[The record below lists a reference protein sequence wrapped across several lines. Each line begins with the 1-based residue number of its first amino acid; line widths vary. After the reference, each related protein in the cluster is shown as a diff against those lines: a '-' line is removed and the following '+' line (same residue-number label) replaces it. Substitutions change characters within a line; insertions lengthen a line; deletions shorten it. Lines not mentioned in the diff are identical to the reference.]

1 MKLEIKDEQGRIDVV
16 LSKMLDES
24 RSKIQRKIKDGK
36 VLVNNKKTSCNYQVS
51 IGDIIDIFKEEVDNK
66 FAAVDTQLQ
75 RRADLIPN
83 LVNTVK
89 GYAKQEQDVINSV
102 TEARAKLA
110 GATTVSD
117 KAKADEELTSA
128 LNRLMVVVENYPD
141 LKSSQNFI
149 QLSDELS
156 GTENRIATARRD
168 YNEAVKEYNLKIK
181 RFPTNL
187 MAGMF
192 GYSQRDYF
200 EASEQS
206 KEVPNVNFD

>member
-1 MKLEIKDEQGRIDVV
+1 MKKSSIVV
-16 LSKMLDES
+16 L
-24 RSKIQRKIKDGK
+24 
-36 VLVNNKKTSCNYQVS
+36 VLIAIIIIVIAMFVS
-51 IGDIIDIFKEEVDNK
+51 SYNGIIAKSEEFDNK
-66 FAAVDTQLQ
+66 FATIDTQLQ
-75 RRADLIPN
+75 RRGDLIPN

-102 TEARAKLA
+102 TEARTKLA

-117 KAKADEELTSA
+117 KAKADEELTGA

-149 QLSDELS
+149 QLSDELA

-181 RFPTNL
+181 RFPTNII
-187 MAGMF
+187 AGMF
-192 GYSQRDYF
+192 GYSKRDYF

>member
-1 MKLEIKDEQGRIDVV
+1 MKKSSIVV
-16 LSKMLDES
+16 L
-24 RSKIQRKIKDGK
+24 
-36 VLVNNKKTSCNYQVS
+36 VLIAIIIIVIAMFVS
-51 IGDIIDIFKEEVDNK
+51 SYNGIIAKSEEVDNK
-66 FAAVDTQLQ
+66 FATIDTQLQ
-75 RRADLIPN
+75 RRGDLIPN

-102 TEARAKLA
+102 TEARTKLA

-117 KAKADEELTSA
+117 KAKADEELTGA

-149 QLSDELS
+149 QLSDELA

-181 RFPTNL
+181 RFPTNII
-187 MAGMF
+187 AGMF
-192 GYSQRDYF
+192 GYSKRDYF
-200 EASEQS
+200 EASEQR

>member
-1 MKLEIKDEQGRIDVV
+1 MKKSNITILTVVAIIIIAIIMLSSSYNGIVAKSEQ
-16 LSKMLDES
+16 
-24 RSKIQRKIKDGK
+24 
-36 VLVNNKKTSCNYQVS
+36 
-51 IGDIIDIFKEEVDNK
+51 VDNK
-66 FAAVDTQLQ
+66 FSAIDTQLQ

-89 GYAKQEQDVINSV
+89 GYASQEQEVINSV

-110 GATTVSD
+110 GANTVSE
-117 KAKADEELTSA
+117 KAEADGELTSA
-128 LNRLMVVVENYPD
+128 LNRLMIVVESYPD

-149 QLSDELS
+149 QLSDELA

-181 RFPTNL
+181 KFPTNL

-192 GYSQRDYF
+192 GYEEADYF

-206 KEVPNVNFD
+206 QEVPNVSFD

>member
-1 MKLEIKDEQGRIDVV
+1 MKKSNIIILAVV
-16 LSKMLDES
+16 AVIIIAVIIMASSYNGIISKS
-24 RSKIQRKIKDGK
+24 
-36 VLVNNKKTSCNYQVS
+36 
-51 IGDIIDIFKEEVDNK
+51 EEVDNK
-66 FAAVDTQLQ
+66 FATIDTQLQ

-89 GYAKQEQDVINSV
+89 GYASQEQEIINSV

-110 GATTVSD
+110 GANSVSE
-117 KAKADEELTSA
+117 KAEADGELTNA
-128 LNRLMVVVENYPD
+128 LNRLMIVVENYPD

-187 MAGMF
+187 IAGMF
-192 GYSQRDYF
+192 GYEQRDYF

-206 KEVPNVNFD
+206 QEVPNVNFE

>member
-1 MKLEIKDEQGRIDVV
+1 MKKSSIVILAVIAIVIIIIAMFV
-16 LSKMLDES
+16 SS
-24 RSKIQRKIKDGK
+24 Y
-36 VLVNNKKTSCNYQVS
+36 NNIVAKA
-51 IGDIIDIFKEEVDNK
+51 EEVDNK

-168 YNEAVKEYNLKIK
+168 YNEAVKTYNLKIK
-181 RFPTNL
+181 KFPSNV
-187 MAGMF
+187 MANMF
-192 GYSQRDYF
+192 GFGEKQYF
-200 EASEQS
+200 EASEES
-206 KEVPNVNFD
+206 KNVPNVQF